1 MISGIKFQKVQE
13 QRRMTR
19 QRVAIVF
26 DVARR
31 DTRETVNGE
40 FKLYCSEVF
49 LGTIAIY
56 SEVRRGKR
64 LKGECIK
71 GKPI

>member
-1 MISGIKFQKVQE
+1 M
-13 QRRMTR
+13 
-19 QRVAIVF
+19 AIVF

-31 DTRETVNGE
+31 GTRETVNGE
-40 FKLYCSEVF
+40 FKLYCSKVF

-64 LKGECIK
+64 LKGVCIK

>member
-1 MISGIKFQKVQE
+1 M
-13 QRRMTR
+13 
-19 QRVAIVF
+19 AIVF
-26 DVARR
+26 DVAQRG
-31 DTRETVNGE
+31 TRETVNGK

-64 LKGECIK
+64 LKEEYIK
-71 GKPI
+71 GKPIKGKKDKELQ